1 MAKQELEPRST
12 TGEATTEGRRMSRE
26 ADIMFMIDAVGEQNG
41 KSDLREEGMGELRCY
56 GKEMTT
62 R

>member
-1 MAKQELEPRST
+1 
-12 TGEATTEGRRMSRE
+12 
-26 ADIMFMIDAVGEQNG
+26 MFMIDAVGEQNG
-41 KSDLREEGMGELRCY
+41 KSDLWEEGMRELRCY

>member
-1 MAKQELEPRST
+1 MPRP
-12 TGEATTEGRRMSRE
+12 TGSEADAEGRRMSRE
-26 ADIMFMIDAVGEQNG
+26 AEIMFMIDADGEQNG
-41 KSDLREEGMGELRCY
+41 KSDLREEGMRELRCY

>member
-1 MAKQELEPRST
+1 
-12 TGEATTEGRRMSRE
+12 MSRA

-41 KSDLREEGMGELRCY
+41 KSGLGEEGMRELRCD

-62 R
+62 MR